1 MRVLGLLSALVLA
14 ACSSGSESPAPAGSP
29 PAAGSPA
36 AGAIAVTLQEWAVLP
51 SSESAAAGDVT
62 FQVSN
67 TGPEDVHEFVVLK
80 TDLDA
85 GALPT
90 DDTGAVVEEGEGI
103 EVVVEIEDIPVG
115 ESQDLTVSLEAG
127 KYVLL
132 CNIYSADEQEAHYEL
147 GMRTNFTVN

>member
-103 EVVVEIEDIPVG
+103 EVVDEIEDIPVG